1 MIFAILK
8 SNRMYLVMPA
18 EELSHHEMLEHLS

>member
-8 SNRMYLVMPA
+8 SKGRYLIMPA
-18 EELSHHEMLEHLS
+18 EELSHHEMPENLS